1 MVEKNP
7 PKGVSLTESVMEDFL
22 NDDFKISDKVPA
34 LYEEHCK
41 KGLIKKGKLTPA
53 RYEAII
59 KYVRSGACI
68 THAANAVGID
78 NNTLNGWLRRGEEEP
93 DSIYAL
99 FLDDFRRAK
108 SFAVIRNIGIVQR
121 AAVDDWN
128 AAKWL
133 LSVLEPEIYG
143 NKSVVKTEIT
153 GANGEPFKTEI
164 IISDDELKKLTTI
177 QAMIDEQNNI
187 VDAEYKVIDDNDDN
201 DKSNETF

>member
-68 THAANAVGID
+68 THAANAVGIN
-78 NNTLNGWLRRGEEEP
+78 NNTLNEWLRRGEEEP

>member
-78 NNTLNGWLRRGEEEP
+78 NNTLNEWLRRGEEEP

-187 VDAEYKVIDDNDDN
+187 IDAEYKVIDDNDDN

>member
-78 NNTLNGWLRRGEEEP
+78 NNTLNEWLRRGEEEP

-153 GANGEPFKTEI
+153 GANGKPFKTEI

-187 VDAEYKVIDDNDDN
+187 IDAEYKVIDDNNDN

>member
-34 LYEEHCK
+34 LFEEQNR
-41 KGLIKKGKLTPA
+41 KGIINRGKLTPV

-68 THAANAVGID
+68 SHAANAVGVD
-78 NNTLNGWLRRGEEEP
+78 DQTVYGWLRKGAEEP
-93 DSIYAL
+93 DSIYSL

-108 SFAVIRNIGIVQR
+108 SFAIIRNVGIVQR
-121 AAVDDWN
+121 AAADDWN

-133 LSVLEPEIYG
+133 LTVLEPEIYG
-143 NKSVVKTEIT
+143 NKSTVRTEIT
-153 GANGEPFKTEI
+153 GANGESLKTEI
-164 IISDDELKKLTTI
+164 IISDEELKKLTAI
-177 QAMIDEQNNI
+177 QEMIDQQNEV
-187 VDAEYKVIDDNDDN
+187 VDADYKIIENGDDE
-201 DKSNETF
+201 SV